1 MTDHSTLEFVV
12 VVVAVADATITTC
25 FLYKETWPKHEKI

>member
-1 MTDHSTLEFVV
+1 MTDHSTLEFV